1 MWEYDA
7 SGEKVLTDFVLNN
20 PSGATS
26 AWILLLYSANNLCDA
41 TLFDQ
46 TRSYAYEGGEEV
58 FNMSKT
64 WLVPNYKG
72 EYDMPSGFKLTD
84 EESSE
89 IAEHSGDL
97 STYINET
104 VVGFF
109 TGDKPM
115 SEWDEYLQGMRTCG
129 IDKIL
134 EIYQN
139 AYDTFMAENA

>member
-1 MWEYDA
+1 
-7 SGEKVLTDFVLNN
+7 
-20 PSGATS
+20 
-26 AWILLLYSANNLCDA
+26 
-41 TLFDQ
+41 
-46 TRSYAYEGGEEV
+46 
-58 FNMSKT
+58 MSKT

-89 IAEHSGDL
+89 IAEYSGDL